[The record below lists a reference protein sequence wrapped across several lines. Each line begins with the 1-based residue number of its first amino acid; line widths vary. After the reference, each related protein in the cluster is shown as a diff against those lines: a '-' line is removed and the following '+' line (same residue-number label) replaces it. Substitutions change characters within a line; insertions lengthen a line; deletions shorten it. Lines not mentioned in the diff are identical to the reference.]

1 MKTVLRETRKGAALA
16 RKALQVSFHPSAKC
30 GEHRPGLVQTLAHP
44 AGRER
49 CVGFIRQRVANP
61 AVLPDKPGVQ
71 RSGSSRGNLKSA
83 LESIMLKTGSIILSI
98 HACFNC
104 LLASAILVAITV
116 LHQHAPIL
124 YLLFDQ
130 AEVPRLDSRVLATAN
145 ALAILFNTS
154 AAAIS
159 FLSLW
164 VVWCALRKGQRWL
177 WCSSR

>member
-1 MKTVLRETRKGAALA
+1 ME
-16 RKALQVSFHPSAKC
+16 S
-30 GEHRPGLVQTLAHP
+30 
-44 AGRER
+44 
-49 CVGFIRQRVANP
+49 
-61 AVLPDKPGVQ
+61 
-71 RSGSSRGNLKSA
+71 GNLKSA